1 LRRLISSA
9 AEMNK
14 LAMRSATLLILAA
27 GIGPPVSAWASSY
40 AVSYDTISGF
50 TLAFGGGAGNLSPFT
65 FSVDAALTNY
75 GVDAGL
81 AMMDAPAACVNCS
94 YNNSFVSHGSATQYA
109 YGDARIA
116 NSNVQG
122 GVGAARSIGEVSAF
136 NSAGSAFG
144 SNTMT
149 ASFVVSGTPGTASFS
164 FLSTPYMNTALLPG
178 GVSASA
184 NQLMSISINHGLTN
198 IFEWKPDGIV
208 GNAFGGTE
216 SFDPFTLNS
225 SLAGNALFNPGSGSF
240 AAVTNS
246 LSTGTYTL
254 KITMANY
261 VSATSATVVPIP
273 AAVWLFGSG
282 LLGLV
287 GVVRR
292 KKKTC

>member
-1 LRRLISSA
+1 MRQMKMFVMRASA
-9 AEMNK
+9 
-14 LAMRSATLLILAA
+14 LLILAT
-27 GIGPPVSAWASSY
+27 GICSPSGVWASAY

-81 AMMDAPAACVNCS
+81 GIMDAPAACVNCA
-94 YNNSFVSHGSATQYA
+94 YNNSFVAHGSATEYA

-136 NSAGSAFG
+136 NSAGLAFG

-164 FLSTPYMNTALLPG
+164 FLSSPYMNTTLLPG
-178 GVSASA
+178 GMSANA
-184 NQLMSISINHGLTN
+184 NQLMSISINHGSTKV
-198 IFEWKPDGIV
+198 FEWKPDGIL
-208 GNAFGGTE
+208 GDAFGGTE
-216 SFDPFTLNS
+216 TFDPFTLNS
-225 SLAGNALFNPGSGSF
+225 GLTGNTLFKPGSGSF

-273 AAVWLFGSG
+273 AAAW
-282 LLGLV
+282 LLGSALV
-287 GVVRR
+287 PLWAIGRR
-292 KKKTC
+292 KKIPANT